1 MFKTQY
7 ASSPNLGSHLFTS
20 FIFSFNSLHPSPLTQ
35 SDQLFLALFCYP
47 QSLHLSFYEL
57 YISDTPI
64 KLPISDSSCFF
75 SLLLYHPLDHFYYST
90 FYAVYVYPRLNFFFE
105 NLFSLYYVFFSPIGY
120 NSAEFYK
127 SFTLLK
133 HVIYQYIFKLPIRY
147 PTFSFILS
155 YKISPAFSFV
165 FFP

>member
-90 FYAVYVYPRLNFFFE
+90 FYAVYVYPRLNFFFRK
-105 NLFSLYYVFFSPIGY
+105 SLLSLLRFFSPIGY

-133 HVIYQYIFKLPIRY
+133 PVYIQITNSLPYVFVYIVIQNITCLFLW
-147 PTFSFILS
+147 
-155 YKISPAFSFV
+155 